1 MLIVRLTDN
10 GGPPGVLYE
19 LLVACFYYGFIAASI
34 AEVCLELQF
43 QGIWTLLMKFWQL
56 VSAVPSS
63 GGVYHW
69 ASLSPGPKYG
79 RALGF
84 FTGSLNFFGWLF
96 DLASIVYIM
105 SELVVQMYG
114 LYHPNYTQQPWHVFV
129 ALLLITWICIAATVF
144 FNKYLPYLQQF
155 GLFVVLV
162 GGLATLIVLAAMPK
176 QHASNSFVWTDWQ
189 NNTGWGSG
197 FAFLAGVL
205 NGAFT
210 IGTPDAV
217 THMAEEVPHPRKDLP
232 KAIAAQIILGSV
244 CMFKISLFPNHQ

>member
-1 MLIVRLTDN
+1 MHPNHNLGNRRQYSSDFL
-10 GGPPGVLYE
+10 
-19 LLVACFYYGFIAASI
+19 
-34 AEVCLELQF
+34 
-43 QGIWTLLMKFWQL
+43 QL
-56 VSAVPSS
+56 VSSVPSS

-79 RALGF
+79 RVLGF

-96 DLASIVYIM
+96 DLSSIAYIM

-114 LYHPNYTQQPWHVFV
+114 LYHPAYVQEAWHVFV
-129 ALLLITWICIAATVF
+129 ALLLIVWICIFITIF

-176 QHASNSFVWTDWQ
+176 THSANSFVWTDFQ

-232 KAIAAQIILGSV
+232 KAIAAQIILGSLCTSILASV
-244 CMFKISLFPNHQ
+244 LPFGSRANTNI